1 MEGAEEKKNKV
12 PAMPEMKLLVT
23 HSCLTLCDPMVTKP
37 IRLFCPWHSP
47 GKNTGVEVPFPSP
60 GYLPDPEIRPRSLAL
75 QADSLLSEPPGP
87 ETLKKKQKN
96 FAELKIKYLRKKF
109 AQKMLQQARQ
119 NLIYETAKH
128 NHKEYRQIY
137 RNEIQMARMAGK
149 AGNFYVPV
157 EPKWASVIRV
167 RVISGVSPED
177 QKLLWL
183 ISICQIFNS
192 TFVKLNKV
200 SNNMLRIVEPY
211 IAWGYPNLKSVN
223 ELICKCCYDQIN
235 MK

>member
-1 MEGAEEKKNKV
+1 M
-12 PAMPEMKLLVT
+12 
-23 HSCLTLCDPMVTKP
+23 
-37 IRLFCPWHSP
+37 
-47 GKNTGVEVPFPSP
+47 PFPSP
-60 GYLPDPEIRPRSLAL
+60 GYLPDPEIRPRSPAL

-167 RVISGVSPED
+167 RVSSGVSPED

>member
-1 MEGAEEKKNKV
+1 
-12 PAMPEMKLLVT
+12 
-23 HSCLTLCDPMVTKP
+23 
-37 IRLFCPWHSP
+37 
-47 GKNTGVEVPFPSP
+47 
-60 GYLPDPEIRPRSLAL
+60 
-75 QADSLLSEPPGP
+75 
-87 ETLKKKQKN
+87 
-96 FAELKIKYLRKKF
+96 
-109 AQKMLQQARQ
+109 MLQQARR

-167 RVISGVSPED
+167 RVISGASPED

-235 MK
+235 MKWIAMIDNMLIAWSLGKYGMRIWFMRSLLLKNVSKKQTTFCGPSNCLF

>member
-1 MEGAEEKKNKV
+1 
-12 PAMPEMKLLVT
+12 
-23 HSCLTLCDPMVTKP
+23 
-37 IRLFCPWHSP
+37 
-47 GKNTGVEVPFPSP
+47 
-60 GYLPDPEIRPRSLAL
+60 
-75 QADSLLSEPPGP
+75 PPGP

-235 MK
+235 MKQIWHEDLIHEILTLEKCFKETNNFLWPFKLSFLGDGMKKKIMCFLEGGDAGNRDKLINRLIRGMN